1 MTRVWSCF
9 DLLQWVIPASELPST
24 MELYPSLAI
33 IMGVVGGILIVFVV
47 IVVVMVVRRP
57 RRENLQGRLH
67 QDDSSL
73 HILKKDDSH
82 SGRLDVDEK
91 DPDVIPETRGSR
103 GDLAERRGVAD
114 VSTLYGEMVGVA
126 GGPSESVSHAHPHA
140 HPVTDPPPPPAHANA
155 YTEPNPLAAHGT
167 HATHAHVEPVHA
179 HAESQQHT
187 HHTQYIQQ
195 EYTPPAPPPALVE
208 MHHSASYHHMPPSA
222 TTAAPTY
229 THAHAVPV
237 SHTQTLPHPRSGH
250 ARAQHAHAAT
260 LQRRSS
266 LYMSELF
273 IQTYLLSVESR
284 GVFDRVEMGAEETIQ
299 TEHMLSFD
307 RIHTRLKS
315 KLKGY
320 FYTPKLYHLFLFL
333 LRKFP

>member
-1 MTRVWSCF
+1 MNYLALTRTRDGRPNVR
-9 DLLQWVIPASELPST
+9 QQR
-24 MELYPSLAI
+24 
-33 IMGVVGGILIVFVV
+33 IL
-47 IVVVMVVRRP
+47 RY
-57 RRENLQGRLH
+57 
-67 QDDSSL
+67 DDSEPQKHSDVKARIQLLAAAETSPSAGAWLTCRRSTARWWASRAARLRASL
-73 HILKKDDSH
+73 T
-82 SGRLDVDEK
+82 
-91 DPDVIPETRGSR
+91 PTRTP
-103 GDLAERRGVAD
+103 
-114 VSTLYGEMVGVA
+114 TLSA
-126 GGPSESVSHAHPHA
+126 
-140 HPVTDPPPPPAHANA
+140 TPPPPPAHANA

-187 HHTQYIQQ
+187 HHAQYIQQ

-266 LYMSELF
+266 LYMDPMITPLAPPPAYGSPTTTLAPDMMVVVPMVAETVCITPNAPLHAHSHARANPPDQYPAQPF
-273 IQTYLLSVESR
+273 PTSFSSDRMESA
-284 GVFDRVEMGAEETIQ
+284 V
-299 TEHMLSFD
+299 
-307 RIHTRLKS
+307 
-315 KLKGY
+315 
-320 FYTPKLYHLFLFL
+320 
-333 LRKFP
+333 